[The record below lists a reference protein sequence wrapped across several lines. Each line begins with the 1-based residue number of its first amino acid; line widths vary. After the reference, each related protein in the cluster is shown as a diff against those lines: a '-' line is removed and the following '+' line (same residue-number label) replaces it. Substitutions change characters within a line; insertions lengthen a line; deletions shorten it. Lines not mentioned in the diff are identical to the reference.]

1 MAGIVVNTVDD
12 TLDKGG
18 RAPWT
23 AESVDRLLDILTVA
37 READRLVL
45 LISDHGH
52 VHERRSRLERD
63 TSGGARWRSSPR
75 AAGDDEVELSGQRVL
90 LGDGRIVA
98 AWNERLRYGPA
109 KNGYHGG
116 ASAQEVVIPFALLAR
131 EELSVRGWVPNHHP
145 EPAWWF
151 EATVVPPKK
160 AQQPGR
166 TRNGKPRTAVQP
178 EAPALFAAE
187 EVSPDAWIERVLTSE
202 IMTERLASR
211 TRGAMPASQLSALLR
226 ALAERG
232 GTATR
237 AAVARAVDVPQPRV
251 ASQIAAA
258 QRVLNID
265 GYDVL
270 QLEDDT
276 VRLNIELLK
285 IQTDTR

>member
-1 MAGIVVNTVDD
+1 MVNTVDD

-37 READRLVL
+37 READRLVM

-52 VHERRSRLERD
+52 VHERGSRLERD
-63 TSGGARWRSSPR
+63 TSGGARWRCSLR
-75 AAGDDEVELSGQRVL
+75 AADDDEVELSGQRVL

-131 EELSVRGWVPNHHP
+131 EELAIPGWVPNHHP
-145 EPAWWF
+145 EPEWWF
-151 EATVVPPKK
+151 EAPVVQPKK
-160 AQQPGR
+160 SQQPGR
-166 TRNGKPRTAVQP
+166 TRNGKPRTAAQP
-178 EAPALFAAE
+178 EAPTLFVAE
-187 EVSPDAWIERVLTSE
+187 QDGPGAWIERVLTSE
-202 IMTERLASR
+202 IMTERLAR
-211 TRGAMPASQLSALLR
+211 QPRGAMPASQLAALLR

-232 GTATR
+232 GAATR
-237 AAVARAVDVPQPRV
+237 VAVARAVDVPQSRV

-258 QRVLNID
+258 QRVVNID

-270 QLEDDT
+270 QMEDDT
-276 VRLNIELLK
+276 VRLNVELLK
-285 IQTDTR
+285 TQTDTR